1 MTFMFVKEVKD
12 ITRLER
18 ILLVLVEEGFGYL
31 VDKIKL
37 KHKIPISKRIKS
49 KLAKKKKLTPEARL
63 RITLERLGPTF
74 IKLGQLLSVRPDLV
88 PKKYIK
94 EFEKLQD
101 KVPSF
106 SFEKAE
112 KEIEKELGKPLNN
125 VFRSFEKKPIASAS
139 IGQVHKAVLR
149 NGEKVA
155 VKIQRLN
162 VQKIMETDVEIMFY
176 IAKLA
181 EKYSPQIAKYSPV
194 SIVKEFS
201 EWTKNEL
208 DFRIEAENA
217 HRFYRNFEDIRT
229 VKIPK
234 VYDDYTTSRILVLE
248 YLDGTEIRNIKEIK
262 RKGLDLDKVIRNGFD
277 AILTQVFIHG
287 FFHADPH
294 PSNMLVLKN
303 NVVALVDFGI
313 VGYFDEDLKRKS
325 IDLFYGIIKKDTDK
339 IVQTFLEMGVVEE
352 DKIDINSFR
361 NEIRE
366 ALRPL
371 KGNQLRDIRLSF
383 VLEDVLDVA
392 LRYKIKMPL
401 DFVLFGKTIVTLE
414 GVGLEYDPNFKFM
427 DKVQPFAERLI
438 ISKSSPKHAVNNL
451 LKNMSRFRRFVTDL
465 PDKTDRLFQKIQSGK
480 VKVDIEDKDVRS
492 LSLEIDRSSN
502 RLAYSMIIAALLIT
516 GALLINIGEKFI
528 YGMSIYSSLFF
539 LFAVLLGF
547 MLFVSVLRERRL
559 MR

>member
-1 MTFMFVKEVKD
+1 MFVKEVKD